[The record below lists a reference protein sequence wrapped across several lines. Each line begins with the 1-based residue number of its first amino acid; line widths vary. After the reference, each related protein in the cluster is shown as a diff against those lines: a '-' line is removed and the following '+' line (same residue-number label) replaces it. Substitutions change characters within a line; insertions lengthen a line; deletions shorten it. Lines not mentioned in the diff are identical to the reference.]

1 VAWIESNQ
9 EVGRHPKTKK
19 LAKLLDISVVT
30 AVGHL
35 HYLWWWALD
44 YAEEGTIGKF
54 DESDIAE
61 AVMWAGNH
69 HSFVEALVQA
79 GFVDRTESD
88 LLIHDWF
95 EYAGRLLV
103 QKQMKREKTNE
114 RVKRFRDNKSEKT
127 CNADEKTCN
136 APTVPTKP
144 TKLTVPDPTVPKLN
158 IINIIIP
165 REGEHTIGTE
175 AVDWAQKNWGRVIPK
190 GEADAIVA
198 LCEEFSASGS
208 EDPDTVVIE
217 GLKYCL
223 DADVRNVSYLR
234 GILTDWREAGILSV
248 DQVKAHEA
256 EHVSQKKRKKHK
268 ALVGKQSLTPT
279 NKYDSFY
286 R

>member
-1 VAWIESNQ
+1 MSPNLGYNVHTILEGGVFQVSWIESNQ

-19 LAKLLDISVVT
+19 LAK
-30 AVGHL
+30 
-35 HYLWWWALD
+35 
-44 YAEEGTIGKF
+44 F
-54 DESDIAE
+54 
-61 AVMWAGNH
+61 
-69 HSFVEALVQA
+69 
-79 GFVDRTESD
+79 
-88 LLIHDWF
+88 
-95 EYAGRLLV
+95 
-103 QKQMKREKTNE
+103 
-114 RVKRFRDNKSEKT
+114 
-127 CNADEKTCN
+127 
-136 APTVPTKP
+136 
-144 TKLTVPDPTVPKLN
+144 
-158 IINIIIP
+158 INIIIP

-268 ALVGKQSLTPT
+268 ALVGKPSLTPT

-286 R
+286 VTGSP